1 MKRLFSLL
9 TAAVLAVSLAA
20 CGSSASSAAATPTPT
35 TEPIPA
41 PTEQSAPAESETTE
55 TVGSTE
61 ETTTDGKALVVYYSA
76 TGTTKR
82 VAQLISD
89 AIGADQFE
97 VEPAEPYTTADLNY
111 SDKNSRVSREHD
123 DESLRDVALVS
134 AEVPDWDSYDTVFI
148 GYPIWWGGAAW
159 PMNGFMTANDFTGKT
174 VIPFATAASSGM
186 GDSGTDLAKL
196 AGTGDWLDGQRFFS
210 STTADDIQSWLDTL
224 GL

>member
-1 MKRLFSLL
+1 MI
-9 TAAVLAVSLAA
+9 A
-20 CGSSASSAAATPTPT
+20 
-35 TEPIPA
+35 
-41 PTEQSAPAESETTE
+41 
-55 TVGSTE
+55 
-61 ETTTDGKALVVYYSA
+61 
-76 TGTTKR
+76 
-82 VAQLISD
+82 D
-89 AIGADQFE
+89 AIGADLFE

-134 AEVPDWDSYDTVFI
+134 AEVPDGDSYDTVFI

>member
-82 VAQLISD
+82 VAQLIAD
-89 AIGADQFE
+89 AIGADLFE

-123 DESLRDVALVS
+123 GESLRDVALVS

>member
-1 MKRLFSLL
+1 M

-82 VAQLISD
+82 VAQLIAD
-89 AIGADQFE
+89 AIGADLFE

-148 GYPIWWGGAAW
+148 GYPIWWGIAAW
-159 PMNGFMTANDFTGKT
+159 PVNNFVRGNDFSGKT
-174 VIPFATAASSGM
+174 VIPFATSSSSGM
-186 GDSGTDLAKL
+186 GQSGTLLEEIANG
-196 AGTGDWLDGQRFFS
+196 GTWQSGQRFSSGVSS
-210 STTADDIQSWLDTL
+210 STVRDWAAGL

>member
-82 VAQLISD
+82 VA
-89 AIGADQFE
+89 
-97 VEPAEPYTTADLNY
+97 
-111 SDKNSRVSREHD
+111 
-123 DESLRDVALVS
+123 
-134 AEVPDWDSYDTVFI
+134 
-148 GYPIWWGGAAW
+148 
-159 PMNGFMTANDFTGKT
+159 
-174 VIPFATAASSGM
+174 
-186 GDSGTDLAKL
+186 
-196 AGTGDWLDGQRFFS
+196 
-210 STTADDIQSWLDTL
+210 
-224 GL
+224 

>member
-1 MKRLFSLL
+1 MPSAQTCSKSSRLNR
-9 TAAVLAVSLAA
+9 
-20 CGSSASSAAATPTPT
+20 TPP
-35 TEPIPA
+35 
-41 PTEQSAPAESETTE
+41 
-55 TVGSTE
+55 
-61 ETTTDGKALVVYYSA
+61 
-76 TGTTKR
+76 
-82 VAQLISD
+82 
-89 AIGADQFE
+89 
-97 VEPAEPYTTADLNY
+97 ADLNY

-196 AGTGDWLDGQRFFS
+196 AGTGDWLDGQPVLLLHHLQTIFKAGLTRWACKGVFLMRKNFGTNPYFFPLPVLIVGS
-210 STTADDIQSWLDTL
+210 YDGDGNAKVMPLE
-224 GL
+224 

>member
-41 PTEQSAPAESETTE
+41 QTEQSAPAESETTE

-82 VAQLISD
+82 VAQLIAD
-89 AIGADQFE
+89 AIGANLFE

>member
-82 VAQLISD
+82 VAQLIAN
-89 AIGADQFE
+89 AIGADLFE

-123 DESLRDVALVS
+123 DESLRDVELVS

>member
-1 MKRLFSLL
+1 MKPLFSLL

-20 CGSSASSAAATPTPT
+20 CGSSASSAAATPAPN
-35 TEPIPA
+35 TEPTPV

-55 TVGSTE
+55 TVDSTE

-76 TGTTKR
+76 TGTTER
-82 VAQLISD
+82 VAQLIAD
-89 AIGADQFE
+89 AIGADLFE

-159 PMNGFMTANDFTGKT
+159 PMNGFVTANDFTGKT

>member
-41 PTEQSAPAESETTE
+41 QTEQSAPAESETTE

-82 VAQLISD
+82 VAQLIAD
-89 AIGADQFE
+89 AIGADLFE